1 MGFVR
6 EDLLFL
12 ETLEAAGAVKK
23 LSLTL
28 GAGGPW
34 VVCSW
39 LKISFSS
46 LSCRH
51 RWSMSGEQLLGQI
64 SWKLFFFLVR
74 FIEA

>member
-1 MGFVR
+1 MVFVR

-28 GAGGPW
+28 GPGGPW

-46 LSCRH
+46 LT
-51 RWSMSGEQLLGQI
+51 
-64 SWKLFFFLVR
+64 
-74 FIEA
+74 